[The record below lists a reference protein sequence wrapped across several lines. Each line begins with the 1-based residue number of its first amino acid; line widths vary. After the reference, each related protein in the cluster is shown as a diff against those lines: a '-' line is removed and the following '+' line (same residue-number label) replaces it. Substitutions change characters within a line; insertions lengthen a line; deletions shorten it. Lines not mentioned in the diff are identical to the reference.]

1 MMNQIGQLFITGFE
15 GRTPP
20 DDFLEFFC
28 RENIGG
34 LLLFEENCNPHSQ
47 AEEIIRE
54 IAGRATT
61 TPFFAVDQEGGRV
74 CRFRGAPVEF
84 ASAEEFGR
92 TKNVAG
98 YEEAITRAAY
108 YLQSLGVNLILG
120 PVADLNLNDRNACL
134 KGRTFGS
141 SPAAVMAFIETAI
154 RSCHRAGLLTCVK
167 HFPGLGAA
175 TVDPHQAV
183 ATADYDMQSFL
194 NRESLTFK
202 AGIDAGTDMIMTTHL
217 VVPEFDKK
225 LATES
230 EILLNMLLREKLE
243 YDGIVITD
251 DLLMKGSSP
260 LGSHGER
267 AFRAFMA
274 GHDILLFGKN
284 YLAAREALDYF
295 KKAYND
301 GLISD
306 ERLEITLDRINGLK
320 SKITTSAML

>member
-1 MMNQIGQLFITGFE
+1 MMNQIGQLFMTGFD
-15 GRTPP
+15 GRMPP
-20 DDFLEFFC
+20 DDFLDFFS

-34 LLLFEENCNPHSQ
+34 LLLFEDNCNPHSQ
-47 AEEIIRE
+47 AEEIIQD
-54 IAGRATT
+54 IVGRASTI
-61 TPFFAVDQEGGRV
+61 PFFAVDQEGGRV
-74 CRFRGAPVEF
+74 CRFKGAPAEF

-92 TKNVAG
+92 TKNVTD

-120 PVADLNLNDRNACL
+120 PVADLNLNDRNICL
-134 KGRTFGS
+134 ETRTFGR
-141 SPAAVMAFIETAI
+141 SPAKVMAFIEAGV
-154 RSCHRAGLLTCVK
+154 RACHRAGLLTCVK

-175 TVDPHQAV
+175 AVDPHQAV
-183 ATADYDMQSFL
+183 ATANYNMQSFL

-217 VVPEFDKK
+217 IVPDFDWKP
-225 LATES
+225 ATES
-230 EILLNMLLREKLE
+230 EQIVDILLREKLD

-251 DLLMKGSSP
+251 DLLMKGTSA
-260 LGSHGER
+260 LGSYGER
-267 AFRAFMA
+267 ALRAFKA

-284 YLAAREALDYF
+284 YLAAKEALDYF
-295 KKAYND
+295 KKAYKD